1 MSDTLSMTKRARPAG
16 RGSATDPPV
25 RRRARVGPRIA
36 PYLFISPFYILY
48 ALFLVVPIGVGAYLS
63 FTEWGGFGSPQWVGF
78 ANFSRLFSDADF
90 FQSLR
95 NTSIYVAL
103 SVAVIVPVSLLVA
116 QALNARGL
124 RGRDMFRLIYFTP
137 VVLSPIIIALVFQL
151 LYDKNFGLINAVLKA
166 VFGFGGIDWLGSPG
180 WAKVSVSI
188 LVIWR
193 WTGYLT
199 IFFLAGLQAVPRE
212 LYEAAE
218 VDGAG
223 PVARFWHVTMP
234 SLRPVTA
241 FVVVVVLVGSAQ
253 IFEEPYLLTA
263 GGPDGATMS
272 VAQFVYRAAFQ
283 RQEIGYAAASGFT
296 LFVIVFVLGRLANWA
311 LGVGRKS

>member
-1 MSDTLSMTKRARPAG
+1 MSDTLSASRTARPTG
-16 RGSATDPPV
+16 RRADQEPPV
-25 RRRARVGPRIA
+25 RRSARLGPRIT
-36 PYLFISPFYILY
+36 PYLFISPFYLLY
-48 ALFLVVPIGVGAYLS
+48 GLFLVVPIVVGAYLS
-63 FTEWGGFGSPQWVGF
+63 FTEWGGFGSPQWVGL
-78 ANFSRLFSDADF
+78 ANFERLFSDADF
-90 FQSLR
+90 YQSLR
-95 NTSIYVAL
+95 NTTIYVAL
-103 SVAVIVPVSLLVA
+103 SVGVIVPASLLIA

-151 LYDKNFGLINAVLKA
+151 LYDRNFGLFNAVLKA
-166 VFGFGGIDWLGSPG
+166 VFGFGGIDWLGDPT
-180 WAKVSVSI
+180 WAKISVSI
-188 LVIWR
+188 LVMWR

-199 IFFLAGLQAVPRE
+199 IFFLAGLQGVPRE

-218 VDGAG
+218 VDGANA
-223 PVARFWHVTMP
+223 VSRFWHVTLP

-241 FVVVVVLVGSAQ
+241 FVVVVVLVGAAQ

-296 LFVIVFVLGRLANWA
+296 LFVIVFVLGRLANWT
-311 LGVGRKS
+311 LGVGRSK

>member
-1 MSDTLSMTKRARPAG
+1 MSDTLSVSQSAQAAG
-16 RGSATDPPV
+16 RHGDDQPPARRPV
-25 RRRARVGPRIA
+25 RFGPRIA
-36 PYLFISPFYILY
+36 PYLFISPFYVLY
-48 ALFLVVPIGVGAYLS
+48 ALFLVVPIGAGAYLS
-63 FTEWGGFGSPQWVGF
+63 FTEWGGFGSPQWVGT
-78 ANFSRLFSDADF
+78 ANFDRLFSDGDF
-90 FQSLR
+90 YQSLR
-95 NTSIYVAL
+95 NTGIYVAL
-103 SVAVIVPVSLLVA
+103 SVGVIVPAALLIA

-151 LYDKNFGLINAVLKA
+151 LYDRNFGLLNAVLDA
-166 VFGFGGIDWLGSPG
+166 VFGFGGIDWLGDPT

-212 LYEAAE
+212 LYEAAA
-218 VDGAG
+218 VDGAN
-223 PVARFWHVTMP
+223 ALSRFWHVTLP

-241 FVVVVVLVGSAQ
+241 FVVVIVLVGAAQ

-311 LGVGRKS
+311 LGVGRST